1 MGARSKKRVRVKTTA
16 KKAEAQLD
24 REIAKVLAQPSGKRI
39 VPPKAEKKDSLFVDA
54 RVFSPTLRESALG
67 ITPEIKAAVINYE
80 RQLGGPAAT
89 AGLAARVINAIYNN
103 GGVKRLRSMT
113 KRDLLRS
120 KNLGRRTVKAMIDL
134 GLSSEDV

>member
-1 MGARSKKRVRVKTTA
+1 MRARSVRVKTTA

-24 REIAKVLAQPSGKRI
+24 REIAEALAQPSGKR
-39 VPPKAEKKDSLFVDA
+39 KAEKTDPLFVDA
-54 RVFSPTLRESALG
+54 RAFSPALRESALG

-89 AGLAARVINAIYNN
+89 AGLAVRVINAIYNC
-103 GGVKRLRSMT
+103 GGVKRVRSMT